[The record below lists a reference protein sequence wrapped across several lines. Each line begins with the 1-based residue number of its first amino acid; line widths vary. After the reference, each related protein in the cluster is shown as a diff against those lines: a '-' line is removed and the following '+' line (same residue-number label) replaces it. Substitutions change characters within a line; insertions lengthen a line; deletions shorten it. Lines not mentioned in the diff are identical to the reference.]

1 MTAPS
6 QQTVEAFVGPVNPEP
21 QFGRSNR
28 LKHIT
33 ATPVGRT
40 TINGVNMDTYRI
52 DCYCTAW
59 TNEASLFQT
68 TVIEPSFYA
77 AYDEANDRIIDQTI
91 KPNEI
96 KSKFQ
101 STI

>member
-1 MTAPS
+1 MNAPS
-6 QQTVEAFVGPVNPEP
+6 QETVESFVGPVNPEP
-21 QFGRSNR
+21 QFGRPNR
-28 LKHIT
+28 LKNIT
-33 ATPVGRT
+33 ASPVGRT
-40 TINGVNMDTYRI
+40 TIDGVDMDTYRI

-59 TNEASLFQT
+59 TNEASLFPT

-77 AYDEANDRIIDQTI
+77 AFDEANDRIIDLTI